1 METKTLDV
9 TKAELGKAVDGLQKL
24 LKVSNA
30 KSDILQEREK
40 IHLQVSMKKIPNLP
54 EQTIKVNLPHGL
66 FTADTDVCLFVKDL
80 DKKSREFEVSE
91 EHFSDMLLEKGVN
104 CVRKVIPLK
113 ALKLEYKPFEAK
125 RNLSNEFDLF
135 LADSRIIRLLPSL
148 LGKNFYGR
156 KRNPIQVDLEAKDL
170 KEEISKAVNNTRC
183 ILKNRGSSCLVTVG
197 YSDMTRDQI
206 VENVLKTVEQLSQKF
221 PGGPNNIRSLH
232 IKTTSSTAIPFFVS
246 LDSGDTVVFP
256 ERKKEKNKPIIG
268 EITTVM
274 NKKVR
279 VTMDGKV
286 KLVKGGEGDK
296 PKENRKRKNPKA
308 NDKENKLEESTVGVE
323 AVEVK
328 IEYDSQGEV
337 DEEPAQKKVKKTPKK
352 DSAMTPKAV
361 ERKTPKKSPKVVE
374 AQKNATPVSKTP
386 NVTEIVKT
394 VEKENQKS
402 GKKKQDVNS
411 TTKVKTPKTPKG
423 KTPKT
428 PKGKTPKGKTPKGQ
442 SAKKDLVSD
451 ILVKQEDSNVEELD
465 VQTPVS
471 VMKSKAKTPKSAA
484 LTKTPKSA
492 IKENAQGK
500 TPKSAVKAKGYG
512 KTPKSATMEKA
523 AKKLKE
529 ITPPTVK
536 RLQSKA
542 RVLTPDTPSG
552 KKKKN

>member
-1 METKTLDV
+1 M
-9 TKAELGKAVDGLQKL
+9 
-24 LKVSNA
+24 N
-30 KSDILQEREK
+30 
-40 IHLQVSMKKIPNLP
+40 
-54 EQTIKVNLPHGL
+54 
-66 FTADTDVCLFVKDL
+66 
-80 DKKSREFEVSE
+80 
-91 EHFSDMLLEKGVN
+91 
-104 CVRKVIPLK
+104 
-113 ALKLEYKPFEAK
+113 
-125 RNLSNEFDLF
+125 
-135 LADSRIIRLLPSL
+135 
-148 LGKNFYGR
+148 
-156 KRNPIQVDLEAKDL
+156 
-170 KEEISKAVNNTRC
+170 
-183 ILKNRGSSCLVTVG
+183 
-197 YSDMTRDQI
+197 I
-206 VENVLKTVEQLSQKF
+206 V
-221 PGGPNNIRSLH
+221 
-232 IKTTSSTAIPFFVS
+232 
-246 LDSGDTVVFP
+246 DSGETVVFP

-308 NDKENKLEESTVGVE
+308 NDKENKKEESTVGVE

-352 DSAMTPKAV
+352 DSAVTPKAV
-361 ERKTPKKSPKVVE
+361 EKKTPKKSPKVVE

-411 TTKVKTPKTPKG
+411 TPKVKTPKM
-423 KTPKT
+423 
-428 PKGKTPKGKTPKGQ
+428 PKGKTPKGQ

-500 TPKSAVKAKGYG
+500 TPKSAVKEKGHG

>member
-1 METKTLDV
+1 M
-9 TKAELGKAVDGLQKL
+9 
-24 LKVSNA
+24 N
-30 KSDILQEREK
+30 
-40 IHLQVSMKKIPNLP
+40 
-54 EQTIKVNLPHGL
+54 
-66 FTADTDVCLFVKDL
+66 
-80 DKKSREFEVSE
+80 
-91 EHFSDMLLEKGVN
+91 
-104 CVRKVIPLK
+104 
-113 ALKLEYKPFEAK
+113 
-125 RNLSNEFDLF
+125 
-135 LADSRIIRLLPSL
+135 
-148 LGKNFYGR
+148 
-156 KRNPIQVDLEAKDL
+156 
-170 KEEISKAVNNTRC
+170 
-183 ILKNRGSSCLVTVG
+183 
-197 YSDMTRDQI
+197 I
-206 VENVLKTVEQLSQKF
+206 V
-221 PGGPNNIRSLH
+221 
-232 IKTTSSTAIPFFVS
+232 
-246 LDSGDTVVFP
+246 DSGETVVFP

-286 KLVKGGEGDK
+286 KLIKGGEGDK

-308 NDKENKLEESTVGVE
+308 NDKENKKEESTVGVE

-337 DEEPAQKKVKKTPKK
+337 DEEPAQKKVKKTQKKVKKTPKK

-361 ERKTPKKSPKVVE
+361 EKKTPKKSPKVVE

-411 TTKVKTPKTPKG
+411 TPKVKTPKMPKG
-423 KTPKT
+423 KTL
-428 PKGKTPKGKTPKGQ
+428 KTPKGKTPKGQ

-471 VMKSKAKTPKSAA
+471 VMKSKAKTPKSSA

-500 TPKSAVKAKGYG
+500 TPKSAVKEKGHG

>member
-1 METKTLDV
+1 METKALDIP
-9 TKAELGKAVDGLQKL
+9 KAELAKAVDGLQKL

-54 EQTIKVNLPHGL
+54 EQIIKVNLPHGL
-66 FTADTDVCLFVKDL
+66 YTADTDVCLFVKDL

-91 EHFSDMLLEKGVN
+91 EHFSDMLVEKGVN

-148 LGKNFYGR
+148 LGKSFYGR

-206 VENVLKTVEQLSQKF
+206 VENVLKTVEQLSLKF
-221 PGGPNNIRSLH
+221 PGGSNNIRSLH
-232 IKTTSSTAIPFFVS
+232 IKTTSSASIPFFVS
-246 LDSGDTVVFP
+246 LDSGETVVFP
-256 ERKKEKNKPIIG
+256 ERKKEKNKPVIG

-274 NKKVR
+274 DKK
-279 VTMDGKV
+279 
-286 KLVKGGEGDK
+286 
-296 PKENRKRKNPKA
+296 
-308 NDKENKLEESTVGVE
+308 EESTVGVE

-352 DSAMTPKAV
+352 DSAVTPKAV
-361 ERKTPKKSPKVVE
+361 EKKTPKKS
-374 AQKNATPVSKTP
+374 
-386 NVTEIVKT
+386 
-394 VEKENQKS
+394 
-402 GKKKQDVNS
+402 
-411 TTKVKTPKTPKG
+411 
-423 KTPKT
+423 
-428 PKGKTPKGKTPKGQ
+428 
-442 SAKKDLVSD
+442 
-451 ILVKQEDSNVEELD
+451 
-465 VQTPVS
+465 
-471 VMKSKAKTPKSAA
+471 
-484 LTKTPKSA
+484 
-492 IKENAQGK
+492 
-500 TPKSAVKAKGYG
+500 
-512 KTPKSATMEKA
+512 PKSATMEKA

-542 RVLTPDTPSG
+542 RVLTPDKPSG

>member
-9 TKAELGKAVDGLQKL
+9 PKAELGQAVDGLQKL
-24 LKVSNA
+24 LKVSNK
-30 KSDILQEREK
+30 KSDILEERQK

-54 EQTIKVNLPHGL
+54 EQTISIKLPNGL
-66 FTADTDVCLFVKDL
+66 LTADTDVCLFVKDL
-80 DKKSREFEVSE
+80 DKKSREFELSE

-104 CVRKVIPLK
+104 CVRKVIPVK
-113 ALKLEYKPFEAK
+113 ELKLEYKPYEAK
-125 RNLSNEFDLF
+125 RNLSNEFDVF

-197 YSDMTRDQI
+197 HSDMTRDQI
-206 VENVLKTVEQLSQKF
+206 VENVLKTVEQLAQKF

-232 IKTTSSTAIPFFVS
+232 IKTTSSTSIPFYVS

-279 VTMDGKV
+279 ITMDGKV
-286 KLVKGGEGDK
+286 KLLKGGEGDK
-296 PKENRKRKNPKA
+296 PKKNRKRKAPQSKN
-308 NDKENKLEESTVGVE
+308 KENEKKEENTVGID
-323 AVEVK
+323 AVEIK
-328 IEYDSQGEV
+328 IEYDSQGEI

-352 DSAMTPKAV
+352 DSVVTPKAV
-361 ERKTPKKSPKVVE
+361 QKKTPKKKSPKVLE
-374 AQKNATPVSKTP
+374 AQKNATPVNKTP
-386 NVTEIVKT
+386 KVTEVVKS

-411 TTKVKTPKTPKG
+411 TPKANTPKPQKG

-428 PKGKTPKGKTPKGQ
+428 PKGQ
-442 SAKKDLVSD
+442 STKKDFNSD
-451 ILVKQEDSNVEELD
+451 ILIKQEESNVEELG
-465 VQTPVS
+465 VKTPVS
-471 VMKSKAKTPKSAA
+471 VKTSKAKTPKSVAQ
-484 LTKTPKSA
+484 TKTPKSA
-492 IKENAQGK
+492 AKENGQGK
-500 TPKSAVKAKGYG
+500 TPKSAVKEKGQG

-529 ITPPTVK
+529 ITPPAVK

-542 RVLTPDTPSG
+542 KVLTPDTPSG

>member
-1 METKTLDV
+1 M
-9 TKAELGKAVDGLQKL
+9 
-24 LKVSNA
+24 N
-30 KSDILQEREK
+30 
-40 IHLQVSMKKIPNLP
+40 
-54 EQTIKVNLPHGL
+54 IKWIFFMN
-66 FTADTDVCLFVKDL
+66 
-80 DKKSREFEVSE
+80 
-91 EHFSDMLLEKGVN
+91 
-104 CVRKVIPLK
+104 
-113 ALKLEYKPFEAK
+113 
-125 RNLSNEFDLF
+125 
-135 LADSRIIRLLPSL
+135 
-148 LGKNFYGR
+148 
-156 KRNPIQVDLEAKDL
+156 
-170 KEEISKAVNNTRC
+170 
-183 ILKNRGSSCLVTVG
+183 
-197 YSDMTRDQI
+197 I
-206 VENVLKTVEQLSQKF
+206 V
-221 PGGPNNIRSLH
+221 
-232 IKTTSSTAIPFFVS
+232 
-246 LDSGDTVVFP
+246 DSGDTVVFP

-374 AQKNATPVSKTP
+374 AQKNATSVSKTP

-500 TPKSAVKAKGYG
+500 TPKSAVKAKGHG

-529 ITPPTVK
+529 ITPPMVK

>member
-1 METKTLDV
+1 METKALDV
-9 TKAELGKAVDGLQKL
+9 PKAELGKAVDGLQKL

-148 LGKNFYGR
+148 LGKNFFGR

-197 YSDMTRDQI
+197 YSDMTCDQI

-232 IKTTSSTAIPFFVS
+232 IKTTSSTSIPFYVS
-246 LDSGDTVVFP
+246 LDSGETVVFP
-256 ERKKEKNKPIIG
+256 ERKKEKNKPITG

-286 KLVKGGEGDK
+286 KLVKGDEGDK
-296 PKENRKRKNPKA
+296 PKKNRKRKNPKA
-308 NDKENKLEESTVGVE
+308 NDKENKKEESTVGVE

-352 DSAMTPKAV
+352 DSAVTPKAV
-361 ERKTPKKSPKVVE
+361 EKKTPKKSPKVVE
-374 AQKNATPVSKTP
+374 AQKNPTPVSKTP
-386 NVTEIVKT
+386 NVREIVKT

-411 TTKVKTPKTPKG
+411 TPKVKTP
-423 KTPKT
+423 
-428 PKGKTPKGKTPKGQ
+428 KTPKGKTPKGQ

-451 ILVKQEDSNVEELD
+451 ILVKQEDSNAEELD

-471 VMKSKAKTPKSAA
+471 VKKSKAKTPKSAA

-500 TPKSAVKAKGYG
+500 TPKSAVKEKGQG